1 MLAFTN
7 LIKCENNDNRNTCA
21 GLAAGVALSTAVPA
35 LKKALRTL
43 IHTLSGA
50 LQVQQRRCAH
60 PAGVR
65 SWACALLTG
74 RVTLLTALP

>member
-1 MLAFTN
+1 MLALQN
-7 LIKCENNDNRNTCA
+7 LIKCKNNDNRSTCA
-21 GLAAGVALSTAVPA
+21 GLAAGVALSAAVPA
-35 LKKALRTL
+35 LKKALWTL

-60 PAGVR
+60 PAGVW

-74 RVTLLTALP
+74 TVTLLTALL